1 MNRLEMS
8 TAIKVEIDVY
18 RIDFQLYQND
28 FKKRKVFVGKQL
40 ADP

>member
-28 FKKRKVFVGKQL
+28 LKRKVFVRKQP
-40 ADP
+40 ANP